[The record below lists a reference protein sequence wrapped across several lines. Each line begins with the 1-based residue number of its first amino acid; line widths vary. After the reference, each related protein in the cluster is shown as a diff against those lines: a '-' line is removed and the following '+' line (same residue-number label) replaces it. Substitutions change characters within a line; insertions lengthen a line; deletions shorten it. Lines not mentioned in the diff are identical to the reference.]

1 MERIKVN
8 VKGIRANVKATVTVY
23 TLGRGCLR
31 FGKIRPLE
39 VRCSFFRIVTTRDDD
54 MKIRT
59 RRVKVGQSTE
69 KAV

>member
-8 VKGIRANVKATVTVY
+8 VKGIRANVNATVTVY

-31 FGKIRPLE
+31 FGEIRPLA
-39 VRCSFFRIVTTRDDD
+39 VRCSFFRIVTTRGDD

-59 RRVKVGQSTE
+59 RRVKKNEQTE
-69 KAV
+69 NAL